1 MTVRLT
7 HKAGDTFSIDC
18 QAFIDLAQTTPRDL
32 TNVSVEASM
41 DAPMAEEYVFTVTI
55 DPDPTSGRF
64 IIGASQYETADWADT
79 TYFASI
85 SYTENDTKSSTETFQ
100 LLVVDDFNMA
110 EA

>member
-18 QAFIDLAQTTPRDL
+18 QAFIDLDQTTPRDL
-32 TNVSVEASM
+32 TNVTVEASM
-41 DAPMAEEYVFTVTI
+41 DAPMQDEYTFTATVTN
-55 DPDPTSGRF
+55 PTSGQF
-64 IIGASQYETADWADT
+64 VLTASSADTEDWAPVT
-79 TYFASI
+79 WYAHI
-85 SYTENDTKSSTETFQ
+85 SYTEDGTKASTETWQ